1 MFLNTLDCKLPWGI
15 SPMIIV
21 TATITAK
28 PGKREEIISKS
39 QNLIKYTRLE
49 PGCISYNLYAS
60 TEDEDALVMIEQ
72 WENKE
77 VLDTHMQTDHFKAF
91 GAAVSDILA
100 EELGIDLYSVEKV

>member
-1 MFLNTLDCKLPWGI
+1 
-15 SPMIIV
+15 MIIV

-28 PGKREEIISKS
+28 PGKRDELISKS
-39 QNLIKYTRLE
+39 QDLIKATRLE

-60 TEDEDALVMIEQ
+60 TENEDALVMIEQ

-91 GAAVSDILA
+91 CGAAADILA
-100 EELGIDLYSVEKV
+100 EEMGVDIYSAEKVSAEKA

>member
-1 MFLNTLDCKLPWGI
+1 MTVV
-15 SPMIIV
+15 IIV

-28 PGKREEIISKS
+28 PGKRDELISKS
-39 QNLIKYTRLE
+39 QDLIKSTRSE

-60 TEDEDALVMIEQ
+60 TENEDALVMIEQ

-91 GAAVSDILA
+91 GVAIGDILA
-100 EELGIDLYSVEKV
+100 GELCIDLYSAEKV

>member
-1 MFLNTLDCKLPWGI
+1 
-15 SPMIIV
+15 MIIV

-28 PGKREEIISKS
+28 PGKRDEIISKS
-39 QNLIKYTRLE
+39 QDLIKSTRLE

-77 VLDTHMQTDHFKAF
+77 VLDTHMQTEHFQAF
-91 GAAVSDILA
+91 GVAISDILA
-100 EELGIDLYSVEKV
+100 AELGIDLYSAEKV